1 MIINFFRVHDLMNMQ
16 EIMKIEAHDQEILCV
31 QYSDLNTGK
40 TCLLFKTKSKNRNTI
55 LNMFID
61 LIIGLKEFI
70 KK

>member
-1 MIINFFRVHDLMNMQ
+1 MQ

-40 TCLLFKTKSKNRNTI
+40 TSLLFKTKSKNRNTI

>member
-1 MIINFFRVHDLMNMQ
+1 MQ

-40 TCLLFKTKSKNRNTI
+40 TSLLFKTKSKNRNTI

-61 LIIGLKEFI
+61 LIIALKEFI

>member
-40 TCLLFKTKSKNRNTI
+40 TSLLFKTKSKNRNTI

-61 LIIGLKEFI
+61 LIIALKEFI

>member
-40 TCLLFKTKSKNRNTI
+40 TFLLFKTKTKNRNTI

>member
-1 MIINFFRVHDLMNMQ
+1 MNMQ

-40 TCLLFKTKSKNRNTI
+40 TSLLFKTKSKNRNTI

>member
-40 TCLLFKTKSKNRNTI
+40 TSLLFKTKSKNRNTI